1 MESFAFYF
9 IVISNLD
16 FSEYLS
22 GNYRYMSFRRADQ
35 FAKLK
40 DSYDLCIIGGGAT
53 GAGVA
58 LDATLRG
65 YSVLLIEKGDFACQ
79 TSSKSTKLVHGGVRY
94 LEQAVRNLDWQQ
106 FKMVYKALHER
117 KIILQNAPH
126 LAHPLALLTPCYSWW
141 DRLYYRIG
149 MWLYDKI
156 AGSTNLEDSRGLG
169 VNQIKK
175 EVPGLETNRIKGGIL
190 YYDGQLNDA
199 RYALSILQEAERLGA
214 TVINYCELTS
224 FFCSPKSLKI
234 KHVHF
239 KDLLG
244 DLEHSAS
251 VRAVVNATG
260 PYTDAIRKMANPK
273 LGSRMKVSR
282 GAHIVLPK
290 SFWPSETALLIP
302 KTDDG
307 RVVFLI
313 PWRGYVLVGTTDDP
327 DVISDRPEI
336 LESEK
341 IYLLE
346 YFNRFAKQKASM
358 ADISSHFVGQR
369 PLLQVQLNDAL
380 QSDTKSLVRDHEV
393 EVDQRSKLVSI
404 MGGKWT
410 TYRVMAS
417 DTMDVVETE
426 VFHVKKSV
434 CQTQHHAL
442 GISASVD
449 FSKEVLEG
457 IMSTQTQQ
465 HLMETYGGQAR
476 YVWEFCQG
484 ESGGIQLLD
493 DELPY
498 LQGEI
503 GYLKEFEMATSW
515 EDVLHRR
522 WGIGLRDEAM
532 ASRLEGIKKEAFA
545 SLD

>member
-1 MESFAFYF
+1 
-9 IVISNLD
+9 
-16 FSEYLS
+16 
-22 GNYRYMSFRRADQ
+22 MSFRRADQ

-141 DRLYYRIG
+141 DRVYYRIG

-169 VNQIKK
+169 LNQIKK

-224 FFCSPKSLKI
+224 FLLSPKSLKI
-234 KHVHF
+234 KQVHF

-244 DLEHSAS
+244 NLEHAIS

-290 SFWPSETALLIP
+290 SFWPSEMALLIP

-313 PWRGYVLVGTTDDP
+313 PWRDYVLVGTTDDP
-327 DVISDRPEI
+327 DLISDQPEI
-336 LESEK
+336 LEEEK

-358 ADISSHFVGQR
+358 SDISSHFVGQR

-380 QSDTKSLVRDHEV
+380 QTDTKSLVRDHEV

-417 DTMDVVETE
+417 DTMDVVELE

-442 GISASVD
+442 GISDSVD
-449 FSKEVLEG
+449 FTQEVHAG
-457 IMSTQTQQ
+457 AMSADTEK
-465 HLMETYGGQAR
+465 HLKETYGGQAR
-476 YVWEFCQG
+476 QVWKFCQN
-484 ESGGIQLLD
+484 EANGIELLD
-493 DELPY
+493 IKLPY
-498 LQGEI
+498 LLGEI
-503 GYLKEFEMATSW
+503 QYLKEFEMATCW
-515 EDVLHRR
+515 DDVLKRR
-522 WGIGLRDEAM
+522 WGIALRDERM
-532 ASRLEGIKKEAFA
+532 ASRLKDIKKEAFA
-545 SLD
+545 SYN